1 MWRIFPAI
9 AGISFLSEGIG
20 AIRDPDCVSASL
32 GGTRRLIEFACY
44 RNDWEGSMDAG
55 ALGALISVAGVLL
68 LLVAAWPLVRAVF
81 PSTSAVNTPYYMP
94 VGTTVRSP
102 SPASPSRP
110 NSDTPAQE
118 SPTRPT
124 SQLPPTPST
133 AAPKRYQSTPPPATA
148 STTPTGLAPNT
159 GPDSGAVNWTA
170 QLREIGALRD
180 DGLLTAD
187 EFEAE
192 KQRTLPNSTSRSQ
205 VIEHDGQGAPSNWMH
220 QLKAIGRLRDD
231 GLLTEGEFQAEKTR
245 ILRDKDL

>member
-9 AGISFLSEGIG
+9 AGISFLSTGIG

-32 GGTRRLIEFACY
+32 GGTRRLIEFTCY
-44 RNDWEGSMDAG
+44 RNDWEGSMDART
-55 ALGALISVAGVLL
+55 LGELISVAGVLL

-81 PSTSAVNTPYYMP
+81 PPTSSVTAPYSAP
-94 VGTTVRSP
+94 TNTTVRSP
-102 SPASPSRP
+102 STDSRRP
-110 NSDTPAQE
+110 VSGIPAQE
-118 SPTRPT
+118 SPTRPD
-124 SQLPPTPST
+124 SPLPPPTSATATKRSEST
-133 AAPKRYQSTPPPATA
+133 LPPATA
-148 STTPTGLAPNT
+148 STTPTELAPNT
-159 GPDSGAVNWTA
+159 GPDSGAVNWTT

-192 KQRTLPNSTSRSQ
+192 KQRTLPNSAPRPQ
-205 VIEHDGQGAPSNWMH
+205 VIQQDGQRTPSNWMH

-231 GLLTEGEFQAEKTR
+231 GLLTEGEFQTEKTR

>member
-9 AGISFLSEGIG
+9 AGISFLSTGIG

-32 GGTRRLIEFACY
+32 GGTRRLIEFTCY

-81 PSTSAVNTPYYMP
+81 PPTSYVTAPYSAP
-94 VGTTVRSP
+94 TKTTLRSP
-102 SPASPSRP
+102 SADSRRPASGI
-110 NSDTPAQE
+110 PAQE

-124 SQLPPTPST
+124 SRLPPPTST
-133 AAPKRYQSTPPPATA
+133 TAPKRYQSTLPPPEP
-148 STTPTGLAPNT
+148 STTPTGLTANT
-159 GPDSGAVNWTA
+159 GPDSDAVNWTA

-192 KQRTLPNSTSRSQ
+192 KQRTLTNSASRAQ
-205 VIEHDGQGAPSNWMH
+205 VIEHDGQGAPTNWMH

-231 GLLTEGEFQAEKTR
+231 GLLTEGEFQAQKTR